1 MVVQTVPGVLARIV
15 EHKRIEL
22 AERRWR
28 TSLLEREAE
37 RRSGARRDFAAALTT
52 IAPAIIAE
60 IKKASPSKGILMD
73 EFDPIRIARAYN
85 RGGAAA
91 VSVLTDSKFFQGS
104 LADLEAVRQEVKTP
118 VLRKDFTLD
127 EFHVIEAAA
136 HGADAILLIVAILD
150 PDALRR
156 LREAAERYRMAVLVE
171 VHDEAELKKAVDS
184 GARIIGVNNRNLIDF
199 SVSLATCERLAPMIP
214 PGTIRVAESGI
225 HSSADIQRLQRF
237 GYQGFLV
244 GEHLMTSPSPEK
256 ALQALRGLA

>member
-1 MVVQTVPGVLARIV
+1 
-15 EHKRIEL
+15 
-22 AERRWR
+22 
-28 TSLLEREAE
+28 
-37 RRSGARRDFAAALTT
+37 
-52 IAPAIIAE
+52 
-60 IKKASPSKGILMD
+60 LMD

-104 LADLEAVRQEVKTP
+104 LADLEAARQEVKTP

-225 HSSADIQRLQRF
+225 H
-237 GYQGFLV
+237 LV
-244 GEHLMTSPSPEK
+244 GGYPAPPAVRLPGISGRRASDDLALSGKSAAGTLGAWHDREGLRRSPAKRMRSPQSTPERMHWALTSGK
-256 ALQALRGLA
+256 AVPVISTRRLRTSFPPCPC